1 VNNDRLRVN
10 VVSNQN
16 SVELTK
22 SENKVVVTDKK
33 QDTSVN
39 VTQKETAVVTVA
51 SKGPK
56 GDRGEPGDSIFRNI
70 DGSGRYETVESVT
83 DLDVSANF
91 LVIGR
96 SSFSGSVNFSG
107 SLIPHVVSGNTSL
120 HSIGSSTAAWQDVY
134 VSRSLSFVN
143 DSSGVVAEV
152 FGGDEYIQLGNVR
165 INTSSVVIY
174 NQSNEVQTKI
184 SSEAPDFFIIKS
196 GSFVAAQINSEGVM
210 VLGKFDTPPTPVT
223 GGMYYSSDG
232 NFYLGM

>member
-1 VNNDRLRVN
+1 MSILLRRNLGSGNVPTTSSLELGELAVNTADGKIFLK
-10 VVSNQN
+10 
-16 SVELTK
+16 K
-22 SENKVVVTDKK
+22 SGSSGQSIEAAVT
-33 QDTSVN
+33 TNTTTTGSVN
-39 VTQKETAVVTVA
+39 LL
-51 SKGPK
+51 GNLL
-56 GDRGEPGDSIFRNI
+56 I
-70 DGSGRYETVESVT
+70 
-83 DLDVSANF
+83 
-91 LVIGR
+91 IGR

-107 SLIPHVVSGNTSL
+107 SLIPHVVSGNTSI
-120 HSIGSSTAAWQDVY
+120 HSVGSATAAWQDVY

-174 NQSNEVQTKI
+174 NPSNQIQTKI

-210 VLGKFDTPPTPVT
+210 VLGKFDTPPTPIT

-232 NFYLGM
+232 NFYLGI

>member
-1 VNNDRLRVN
+1 MAINLPSGFNILNTDPVDARITVADRSARLGFSSANVYEGLVVYQQDNNQVYVLRDTANWNND
-10 VVSNQN
+10 SGW
-16 SVELTK
+16 
-22 SENKVVVTDKK
+22 KVVVTTDEI
-33 QDTSVN
+33 
-39 VTQKETAVVTVA
+39 VT
-51 SKGPK
+51 
-56 GDRGEPGDSIFRNI
+56 
-70 DGSGRYETVESVT
+70 GSLSLLGN
-83 DLDVSANF
+83 L
-91 LVIGR
+91 LIIGR
-96 SSFSGSVNFSG
+96 SSFSGSINFSG

-174 NQSNEVQTKI
+174 NQSNEIQTKI

-232 NFYLGM
+232 NFYLGI

>member
-1 VNNDRLRVN
+1 MSILLRRNLGSGNVPTTSSLELGELAVNTADGKIFLK
-10 VVSNQN
+10 
-16 SVELTK
+16 K
-22 SENKVVVTDKK
+22 SGSSGQSIEAAVT
-33 QDTSVN
+33 TNTTTTGSVN
-39 VTQKETAVVTVA
+39 LL
-51 SKGPK
+51 GNLL
-56 GDRGEPGDSIFRNI
+56 I
-70 DGSGRYETVESVT
+70 
-83 DLDVSANF
+83 
-91 LVIGR
+91 IGR

-107 SLIPHVVSGNTSL
+107 SLIPHVVSGNTSI
-120 HSIGSSTAAWQDVY
+120 HSVGSATAAWQDVY

-174 NQSNEVQTKI
+174 NQSNQIQTKI

>member
-1 VNNDRLRVN
+1 MSILLRRNLTSGNVPTTSSLELGELAVNTADGKIFLK
-10 VVSNQN
+10 
-16 SVELTK
+16 K
-22 SENKVVVTDKK
+22 SSSLGQSIEAAVT
-33 QDTSVN
+33 TNTTTTGSVN
-39 VTQKETAVVTVA
+39 LL
-51 SKGPK
+51 GNLL
-56 GDRGEPGDSIFRNI
+56 I
-70 DGSGRYETVESVT
+70 
-83 DLDVSANF
+83 
-91 LVIGR
+91 IGR

-107 SLIPHVVSGNTSL
+107 SLIPHVVSGNTSI
-120 HSIGSSTAAWQDVY
+120 HSVGSATAAWQDVY

-174 NQSNEVQTKI
+174 NQSNEIQTKI

-196 GSFVAAQINSEGVM
+196 GSFLAAQINSEGVM

-223 GGMYYSSDG
+223 GAMYYSSDG

>member
-1 VNNDRLRVN
+1 MAINLPSGFNILNTDPVDARITVADRSARLGFSSANVYEGLVVYQQDNNQVYVLRDTANWNND
-10 VVSNQN
+10 SGW
-16 SVELTK
+16 
-22 SENKVVVTDKK
+22 KVVVTTDEI
-33 QDTSVN
+33 
-39 VTQKETAVVTVA
+39 VT
-51 SKGPK
+51 
-56 GDRGEPGDSIFRNI
+56 
-70 DGSGRYETVESVT
+70 GSLSLLGN
-83 DLDVSANF
+83 L
-91 LVIGR
+91 LIIGR

-143 DSSGVVAEV
+143 DSSGVVAEI
-152 FGGDEYIQLGNVR
+152 FGGDKYIQLGNVR

-174 NQSNEVQTKI
+174 NQSNEIQTKI

>member
-1 VNNDRLRVN
+1 MSILIRRSNVAGKVPTTAQLELGELAVNTTDGKIFLK
-10 VVSNQN
+10 
-16 SVELTK
+16 K
-22 SENKVVVTDKK
+22 SSSLGESIEAAVT
-33 QDTSVN
+33 TNTTTTGSVN
-39 VTQKETAVVTVA
+39 LL
-51 SKGPK
+51 GNLL
-56 GDRGEPGDSIFRNI
+56 I
-70 DGSGRYETVESVT
+70 
-83 DLDVSANF
+83 
-91 LVIGR
+91 IGK

-107 SLIPHVVSGNTSL
+107 SLIPHVVSGKTSI

-174 NQSNEVQTKI
+174 NQSNQIQTKI

-196 GSFVAAQINSEGVM
+196 GSFLAAQINSEGVM

-223 GGMYYSSDG
+223 GAMYYSSDG

>member
-1 VNNDRLRVN
+1 MSILIRRSNVAGKVPTTAQLELGELAVNTADGKIFLK
-10 VVSNQN
+10 
-16 SVELTK
+16 K
-22 SENKVVVTDKK
+22 SSSLGESIEAAVT
-33 QDTSVN
+33 TNTTTTGSVN
-39 VTQKETAVVTVA
+39 LL
-51 SKGPK
+51 GNLL
-56 GDRGEPGDSIFRNI
+56 I
-70 DGSGRYETVESVT
+70 
-83 DLDVSANF
+83 
-91 LVIGR
+91 IGR

-107 SLIPHVVSGNTSL
+107 SLIPHVVSGKTSI

-174 NQSNEVQTKI
+174 NQSNQIQTKI

-196 GSFVAAQINSEGVM
+196 GSFLAAQINSEGVM

-223 GGMYYSSDG
+223 GAMYYSSDG

>member
-1 VNNDRLRVN
+1 MSILLRRNLGSGNVPTTSSLELGELAVNTADGKIFLK
-10 VVSNQN
+10 
-16 SVELTK
+16 K
-22 SENKVVVTDKK
+22 SGSSGQSIEAAVT
-33 QDTSVN
+33 TNTTTTGSVN
-39 VTQKETAVVTVA
+39 LL
-51 SKGPK
+51 GNLL
-56 GDRGEPGDSIFRNI
+56 I
-70 DGSGRYETVESVT
+70 
-83 DLDVSANF
+83 
-91 LVIGR
+91 IGR

-107 SLIPHVVSGNTSL
+107 SLIPHIVSGNTSL
-120 HSIGSSTAAWQDVY
+120 HSIGSSTAAWRDVY

-174 NQSNEVQTKI
+174 NQSNQIQTKL

>member
-1 VNNDRLRVN
+1 MSILIRRSNVAGKVPTTAQLELGELAVNTTDGKIFLK
-10 VVSNQN
+10 
-16 SVELTK
+16 K
-22 SENKVVVTDKK
+22 SSSLGESIEAAVT
-33 QDTSVN
+33 TNTTTTGSVN
-39 VTQKETAVVTVA
+39 LL
-51 SKGPK
+51 GNLL
-56 GDRGEPGDSIFRNI
+56 I
-70 DGSGRYETVESVT
+70 
-83 DLDVSANF
+83 
-91 LVIGR
+91 IGR

-107 SLIPHVVSGNTSL
+107 SLIPHVVSGKTSI

-174 NQSNEVQTKI
+174 NQSNQIQTKI

-196 GSFVAAQINSEGVM
+196 GSFIAAQINSEGVM

-223 GGMYYSSDG
+223 GAMYYSSDG
-232 NFYLGM
+232 NFYLGI

>member
-1 VNNDRLRVN
+1 MSILLRRNLTSGNVPTTSSLELGELAVNTADGKIFLK
-10 VVSNQN
+10 
-16 SVELTK
+16 K
-22 SENKVVVTDKK
+22 SSSLGESIEAAVT
-33 QDTSVN
+33 TNTTTTGSVN
-39 VTQKETAVVTVA
+39 LL
-51 SKGPK
+51 GNLL
-56 GDRGEPGDSIFRNI
+56 I
-70 DGSGRYETVESVT
+70 
-83 DLDVSANF
+83 
-91 LVIGR
+91 IGR

-107 SLIPHVVSGNTSL
+107 SLIPHVVSGKTSI

-196 GSFVAAQINSEGVM
+196 GSFLAAQINSEGVM

-223 GGMYYSSDG
+223 GAMYYSSDG

>member
-1 VNNDRLRVN
+1 MSILLRRNLTSGNVPTTSSLELGELAVNTADGKIFLK
-10 VVSNQN
+10 
-16 SVELTK
+16 K
-22 SENKVVVTDKK
+22 SGSAGQSIEAAVT
-33 QDTSVN
+33 TNTTTTGSVN
-39 VTQKETAVVTVA
+39 LL
-51 SKGPK
+51 
-56 GDRGEPGDSIFRNI
+56 GDLLI
-70 DGSGRYETVESVT
+70 
-83 DLDVSANF
+83 
-91 LVIGR
+91 IGR

-174 NQSNEVQTKI
+174 NQSNQIQTKI
-184 SSEAPDFFIIKS
+184 SSEMPDFFIIKS

-223 GGMYYSSDG
+223 GGMYYGADG
-232 NFYLGM
+232 NFYLGYE

>member
-1 VNNDRLRVN
+1 MSILLRRNLTSGNVPTTSSLELGELAVNTADGKIFLK
-10 VVSNQN
+10 
-16 SVELTK
+16 K
-22 SENKVVVTDKK
+22 SSSLGESIEAAVT
-33 QDTSVN
+33 TNTTTTGSVN
-39 VTQKETAVVTVA
+39 LL
-51 SKGPK
+51 GNLL
-56 GDRGEPGDSIFRNI
+56 I
-70 DGSGRYETVESVT
+70 
-83 DLDVSANF
+83 
-91 LVIGR
+91 IGR

-107 SLIPHVVSGNTSL
+107 SLIPHVVSGKTSI
-120 HSIGSSTAAWQDVY
+120 HSVGSSTAAWQDVY

-174 NQSNEVQTKI
+174 NQSNQIQTKI
-184 SSEAPDFFIIKS
+184 SSEMPDFFIIKS
-196 GSFVAAQINSEGVM
+196 GSFLAAQINSEGVM

>member
-1 VNNDRLRVN
+1 MAINLPSGFNILNTDPVDARITVADRSARLGFSSANVYEGLVVYQQDNNQVYVLRDTTNWNNDN
-10 VVSNQN
+10 GW
-16 SVELTK
+16 
-22 SENKVVVTDKK
+22 KVVVTTDEI
-33 QDTSVN
+33 
-39 VTQKETAVVTVA
+39 VT
-51 SKGPK
+51 
-56 GDRGEPGDSIFRNI
+56 
-70 DGSGRYETVESVT
+70 GSLSLLGN
-83 DLDVSANF
+83 L
-91 LVIGR
+91 LIIGR

-107 SLIPHVVSGNTSL
+107 SLIPHIVSGNTSL

-174 NQSNEVQTKI
+174 NQSNQIQTKI
-184 SSEAPDFFIIKS
+184 SSEMPDFFIIKS
-196 GSFVAAQINSEGVM
+196 GSFLAAQINSEGVM

-223 GGMYYSSDG
+223 GAMYYSSDG

>member
-1 VNNDRLRVN
+1 MAINLPSGFNILNTDPVDARITVADRSARLGFSSANVYEGLVVYQQDNNQVYVLRDTTNWNNDN
-10 VVSNQN
+10 GW
-16 SVELTK
+16 
-22 SENKVVVTDKK
+22 KVVVTTDEI
-33 QDTSVN
+33 
-39 VTQKETAVVTVA
+39 VT
-51 SKGPK
+51 
-56 GDRGEPGDSIFRNI
+56 
-70 DGSGRYETVESVT
+70 GSLSLLGN
-83 DLDVSANF
+83 L
-91 LVIGR
+91 LIIGR

-107 SLIPHVVSGNTSL
+107 SLIPHIVSGNTSL

-134 VSRSLSFVN
+134 VSRSLSFV
-143 DSSGVVAEV
+143 DSTGVVAEV

-174 NQSNEVQTKI
+174 NQSNQIQTKI

>member
-1 VNNDRLRVN
+1 MSILLRRNLTGGNVPTTSSLELGELAVNTADGKIFLK
-10 VVSNQN
+10 
-16 SVELTK
+16 K
-22 SENKVVVTDKK
+22 SSSLGESIEAAVT
-33 QDTSVN
+33 TNTTTTGSVN
-39 VTQKETAVVTVA
+39 LL
-51 SKGPK
+51 GNLL
-56 GDRGEPGDSIFRNI
+56 I
-70 DGSGRYETVESVT
+70 
-83 DLDVSANF
+83 
-91 LVIGR
+91 IGR

-107 SLIPHVVSGNTSL
+107 SLIPHVVSGRTSI
-120 HSIGSSTAAWQDVY
+120 HSVGSSTAAWQDVY

-174 NQSNEVQTKI
+174 NQSNQIQTKI

-196 GSFVAAQINSEGVM
+196 GSFLAAQINSEGVM

-223 GGMYYSSDG
+223 GAMYYSSDG

>member
-1 VNNDRLRVN
+1 MSILIRRSNVAGKVPTTAQLELGELAVNTADGKIFLK
-10 VVSNQN
+10 
-16 SVELTK
+16 K
-22 SENKVVVTDKK
+22 SSSLGESIEAAVT
-33 QDTSVN
+33 TNTTTTGSVN
-39 VTQKETAVVTVA
+39 LL
-51 SKGPK
+51 GNLL
-56 GDRGEPGDSIFRNI
+56 I
-70 DGSGRYETVESVT
+70 
-83 DLDVSANF
+83 
-91 LVIGR
+91 IGR

-107 SLIPHVVSGNTSL
+107 SLIPHVVSGKTSI

-174 NQSNEVQTKI
+174 NQSNQVQTKI

-196 GSFVAAQINSEGVM
+196 GSFLAAQINSEGVM

-223 GGMYYSSDG
+223 GAMYYSSDG

>member
-1 VNNDRLRVN
+1 MSILLRRNLGSGNVPTTSSLELGELAVNTADGKIFLK
-10 VVSNQN
+10 
-16 SVELTK
+16 K
-22 SENKVVVTDKK
+22 SGSSGQSIEAAVT
-33 QDTSVN
+33 TNTTTTGSVN
-39 VTQKETAVVTVA
+39 LL
-51 SKGPK
+51 GNLL
-56 GDRGEPGDSIFRNI
+56 I
-70 DGSGRYETVESVT
+70 
-83 DLDVSANF
+83 
-91 LVIGR
+91 IGR

-107 SLIPHVVSGNTSL
+107 SLIPHIVSGNTSL
-120 HSIGSSTAAWQDVY
+120 HSIGSSTAAWRDVY

-174 NQSNEVQTKI
+174 NQSNQIQTKL

-223 GGMYYSSDG
+223 GAMYYSSDG

>member
-1 VNNDRLRVN
+1 MSILLRRNLTSGNVPTTSSLELGELAVNTADGKIFLK
-10 VVSNQN
+10 
-16 SVELTK
+16 K
-22 SENKVVVTDKK
+22 SSSLGESIEAAVT
-33 QDTSVN
+33 TNTTTTGSVN
-39 VTQKETAVVTVA
+39 LL
-51 SKGPK
+51 GNLL
-56 GDRGEPGDSIFRNI
+56 I
-70 DGSGRYETVESVT
+70 
-83 DLDVSANF
+83 
-91 LVIGR
+91 IGR

-107 SLIPHVVSGNTSL
+107 SLIPHVVSGKTSI
-120 HSIGSSTAAWQDVY
+120 HSVGSSTAAWQDVY

-174 NQSNEVQTKI
+174 NQSNQIQTKI

-196 GSFVAAQINSEGVM
+196 GSFLAAQINSEGVM

-223 GGMYYSSDG
+223 GAMYYSSDG